1 MVDIK
6 AYGTDQ
12 SKYQGT
18 NGVRG
23 YGRDSFAILQ
33 IGGYTPKFGVYN
45 QFTYDSQV
53 KAFSDLNTHTYI
65 WFEVGGDTN
74 KAKLVL
80 DYFMPKIKTPKGSII
95 ALDYEDGASGDM
107 QANTNAILYAMD
119 RIKQAGYTPMYY
131 SYKPYTLAH
140 VDYKRINAKYPNSL
154 WIASYMNYQ
163 VRTEPNFDYFPSLDS
178 IAIWQ
183 FTSTYKQGGLD
194 GNVDLT
200 GITKHVPTPIKPTQS
215 ANLVV
220 DGVAGV
226 GTVKALQKYL
236 GGTVNGLIW
245 GQTKYSA
252 QFLPGFTTVSLEGKG
267 AEIIRLLQAKLGVQA
282 DGFAGPATIKAL
294 QVKLGVPADG
304 IAGATT
310 VKALQTRL
318 NGGKLW

>member
-1 MVDIK
+1 MAQIK

-12 SKYQGT
+12 SRYQGN

-23 YGRDSFAILQ
+23 YSRDSFTILQ
-33 IGGYTPKFGVYN
+33 IGGYTPKFGIYN
-45 QFTYDSQV
+45 QATYESQV
-53 KAFSDLNTHTYI
+53 KAFNDLNTHTYI
-65 WFEVGGDTN
+65 WFEVGGDAN
-74 KAKLVL
+74 NAKLVL

-140 VDYKRINAKYPNSL
+140 VDYKRIIAKYPNSL
-154 WIASYMNYQ
+154 WIASYMDYQ
-163 VRTEPNFDYFPSLDS
+163 VRTEPNFNYFPSMDG

-200 GITKHVPTPIKPTQS
+200 GITKHVHTSNNQYQS
-215 ANLVV
+215 PNLVV
-220 DGVAGV
+220 DGYAGA
-226 GTVKALQKYL
+226 GTVKALQKSL

-252 QFLPGFTTVSLEGKG
+252 KFLPAFTTVSLEGKG
-267 AEIIRLLQAKLGVQA
+267 SEVVRLLQSKLGVPV
-282 DGFAGPATIKAL
+282 DGFAGSATIKAL
-294 QVKLGVPADG
+294 QTKLGVHADG
-304 IAGATT
+304 YAGATT
-310 VKALQTRL
+310 VKALQIRL